1 MTVTFAAIALP
12 SLTLWSRPVV
22 VRINLRLDYAKIAS
36 YRLSQREEIMSVE
49 QDIADL
55 KRRITLLEE
64 DTKGERLV
72 ARHTLRK
79 VTENE
84 NILLDVKKEVT
95 ELRNDVALLRADMP
109 GIIANVIGA
118 LLRDRPGK

>member
-1 MTVTFAAIALP
+1 
-12 SLTLWSRPVV
+12 
-22 VRINLRLDYAKIAS
+22 
-36 YRLSQREEIMSVE
+36 MSFE

-64 DTKGERLV
+64 DAKGERLV

-84 NILLDVKKEVT
+84 NILLDVKREVT
-95 ELRNDVALLRADMP
+95 ELRNEVALLRADMP
-109 GIIANVIGA
+109 GMMANVVGA
-118 LLRDRPGK
+118 LLRDHLGKS